1 MNPQAL
7 RWVGAWVCGL
17 ALADRVPFG
26 WVVGCAVGLGLLLY
40 MLLSRL
46 QRYPRWPDFVGLVL
60 VFVVG
65 SVWAGVRQPQPGA
78 ADPLHWAQ
86 PAPQKWVGRVLSDW
100 QPTGVGRWRVDV
112 AAEQLRA
119 QAVVGKV
126 RVHLRSDTLPAGQIG
141 DRVAVVGRVG
151 PAAEALNFGA
161 FSYRDYLKRQGIFA
175 VCNARSVHLLQ
186 TGSAW
191 LPQRLLQRVRQDL
204 LRRFET
210 HLELGPARLLGSL
223 IMGEAASPL
232 PEEIKALFQ
241 QAGLQHVL
249 AVSGFQVQLV
259 VLALLGLC
267 QWGGLSRPLTLA
279 ICLFS
284 LWTFVALTG
293 FPASVMRAG
302 AVASL
307 GLFGYLRFRQL
318 DPLAGLIYGCAA
330 LLVWQPLL
338 LQDIGFQFSF
348 LATLGLISTVP
359 WLLEHMKALPLPVS
373 AICAPILAAQL
384 WVLPAQLHHFG
395 TLSWLFLPANLFAG
409 LLTTALTWLAIAG
422 ALCGWLLPWVQGWLL
437 APAGVLAECLMAGV
451 RSLLLLPQPVW
462 VVPPLLLSL
471 TCLVYAALCVFPFG
485 TGLSPVWIK
494 RLVPAGMASL
504 LLIPGGLHLQTQREC
519 PVRVT
524 FLHVGQG
531 DAVLIESGGQVALLD
546 AGPRWRTEEGFAD
559 AGQRDILP
567 YLQRRGIRR
576 IDLAMISH
584 GHLDHYG
591 GFVSLF
597 EAMPVG
603 RLVTV
608 AGAGD
613 SDSYTALLRQI
624 QARQIPFQVAT
635 SGTVEQFG
643 AARLVFWQP
652 LPQAQDDNLN
662 DQSLVVQLIH
672 GQVRMLFS
680 GDLEAE
686 GEAALLATPG
696 FEPRHT
702 LLKVPHHGSKTS
714 STPQLLA
721 AVQPSEAVISV
732 GEHNR
737 FGHPAPAVL
746 ERYAHQGTRTW
757 RTDTQGAVC
766 VCSQGRRYTVQT
778 ATARL

>member
-1 MNPQAL
+1 MNPHAL
-7 RWVGAWVCGL
+7 IY
-17 ALADRVPFG
+17 
-26 WVVGCAVGLGLLLY
+26 VVSFV
-40 MLLSRL
+40 
-46 QRYPRWPDFVGLVL
+46 VGLVL
-60 VFVVG
+60 ADRWPLGGLVLVGMVCAALTVALLGYFQRVQRWPVVLGALVLVIFG
-65 SVWAGVRQPQPGA
+65 SFWAGLRQPQAGT

-86 PAPQKWVGRVLSDW
+86 PAPQKLVGRVLSDW
-100 QPTGVGRWRVDV
+100 QPTGPGRWRVDL
-112 AAEQLRA
+112 AAE
-119 QAVVGKV
+119 AVRSQSVAGKV
-126 RVHLRSDTLPAGQIG
+126 RVHLRSEDVPAGQIG
-141 DRVAVVGRVG
+141 DRVSVLGRLN
-151 PAAEALNFGA
+151 PAADAMNFGA
-161 FSYRDYLKRQGIFA
+161 FSYRDYLRRQGIFV
-175 VCNARSVHLLQ
+175 VCNARGVSVLE

-191 LPQRLLQRVRQDL
+191 RPQRILQRVRQDL

-210 HLELGPARLLGSL
+210 HLAVGPARLLGSL

-232 PEEIKALFQ
+232 PEELKALFQ
-241 QAGLQHVL
+241 QVGLQHVL

-259 VLALLGLC
+259 VLALLGVC
-267 QWGGLSRPLTLA
+267 QWGGLSRPVTLA

-307 GLFGYLRFRQL
+307 GLVGYLRFRQL
-318 DPLAGLIYGCAA
+318 DPLAGLIYGCTG
-330 LLVWQPLL
+330 LLFWQPLL

-348 LATLGLISTVP
+348 LATLGLIATVP
-359 WLLEHMKALPLPVS
+359 WLLTRLSALPLPVS
-373 AICAPILAAQL
+373 AICAPILAAQM

-422 ALCGWLLPWVQGWLL
+422 ALCGWVLPWCQGWLL
-437 APAGVLAECLMAGV
+437 APAGLLAECLVAGV
-451 RSLLLLPQPVW
+451 RLLLALPQPVW

-471 TCLVYAALCVFPFG
+471 TLLAYSALLLFPFG
-485 TGLSPVWIK
+485 QWLPSLWIK
-494 RLVPAGMASL
+494 RMLPAGLASL
-504 LLIPGGLHLQTQREC
+504 LLIPGGLSLQTQQAC

-531 DAVLIESGGQVALLD
+531 DAVLIESAGRVALLD
-546 AGPRWRTEEGFAD
+546 AGPRWRTEDGFAD

-584 GHLDHYG
+584 GHMDHYG
-591 GFVSLF
+591 GFLSLL
-597 EAMPVG
+597 ETIPMG
-603 RLVTV
+603 RMVTV
-608 AGAGD
+608 TGPGD
-613 SDSYTALLRQI
+613 SDSYTQLLQQV
-624 QARQIPFQVAT
+624 QARQIPFQTAV

-643 AARLVFWQP
+643 ALRLVFWQP
-652 LPQAQDDNLN
+652 LPQAHDGNLN

-672 GQVRMLFS
+672 DQVRMLFS

-696 FEPRHT
+696 FDPRHT

-714 STPQLLA
+714 STPRLLA
-721 AVQPSEAVISV
+721 AVQPREAVISV

-737 FGHPAPAVL
+737 FGHPSPAVL
-746 ERYAHQGTRTW
+746 ERYALQGTRTW

-766 VCSQGRRYTVQT
+766 VCSQGQRYTVQT
-778 ATARL
+778 ARSL